1 MKRNIVGILALAG
14 LLTSSCMDGFLERN
28 PFGSIDETTFFTE
41 PEHAD
46 LAAIAC
52 YSKLQKLNAHWGD
65 AQLELGM
72 RLQDLRMLVHFIWE
86 HSIRMN
92 LMSFWVSGNVLM
104 KVLPFVTR
112 I

>member
-72 RLQDLRMLVHFIWE
+72 TGDFSAGENADRRMHGAESLCRHGGESGAFG
-86 HSIRMN
+86 IRPE
-92 LMSFWVSGNVLM
+92 L
-104 KVLPFVTR
+104 
-112 I
+112 